1 MSANAK
7 SPCEVA
13 LSSKWVRSCR
23 RNEIG
28 RRTREDIGTRHTLL
42 PAFTAAT
49 DNCGLRCAIALQYQ
63 ESTMKILFSAMAAAG
78 LLAGCISS
86 SNPPPPQKTTVVV
99 PQGSTTT
106 VVCQNGNPP
115 PCD

>member
-1 MSANAK
+1 M
-7 SPCEVA
+7 
-13 LSSKWVRSCR
+13 
-23 RNEIG
+23 
-28 RRTREDIGTRHTLL
+28 RHPLL
-42 PAFTAAT
+42 PAFTPAT
-49 DNCGLRCAIALQYQ
+49 DNSACDMRSLYIQG
-63 ESTMKILFSAMAAAG
+63 STMKALFSAMVAAG

-86 SNPPPPQKTTVVV
+86 SSPPPPQKTTVVV

>member
-1 MSANAK
+1 MKVDMTSIQRTGVAMKALVSA
-7 SPCEVA
+7 
-13 LSSKWVRSCR
+13 
-23 RNEIG
+23 I
-28 RRTREDIGTRHTLL
+28 
-42 PAFTAAT
+42 F
-49 DNCGLRCAIALQYQ
+49 
-63 ESTMKILFSAMAAAG
+63 AAG

-86 SNPPPPQKTTVVV
+86 SSPPPPAKTTVVV

>member
-1 MSANAK
+1 MR
-7 SPCEVA
+7 
-13 LSSKWVRSCR
+13 RS
-23 RNEIG
+23 
-28 RRTREDIGTRHTLL
+28 LL
-42 PAFTAAT
+42 PARAPATENAAAT
-49 DNCGLRCAIALQYQ
+49 RDRCKAQ
-63 ESTMKILFSAMAAAG
+63 ESTMKVLVSAMVAAG

-86 SNPPPPQKTTVVV
+86 SSPPPPQKTTVVV